1 MPTSLTEIAEI
12 DDHLF
17 NREQPGEALLFEA
30 KLILSPELK
39 DRVMWQKQTLNLVQ
53 QYGRNNLRTQIAA
66 VHRQLFSLPQH
77 QSFAQ
82 KVMRLF
88 KR

>member
-1 MPTSLTEIAEI
+1 MPTSLNEIAEI

-17 NREQPGEALLFEA
+17 NRQQPGEALLFEA
-30 KLILSPELK
+30 KLIISPELK
-39 DRVMWQKQTLNLVQ
+39 DKVMWQKQTLNLVQ
-53 QYGRNNLRTQIAA
+53 QYGRNNLRAQIQA
-66 VHRQLFSLPQH
+66 VHRQLFTQQQH

-82 KVMRLF
+82 KVMGLF